1 MKTVADFFGNDFAGN
16 GIVRN
21 TEEKINKA
29 DSADRISE
37 VIIRQLNTHED
48 YKACVALQKE
58 TWGGDFVECVPPA
71 ILMVSQKIG
80 GVTAGA
86 FDQTGKLFGFVFGM
100 TGVKDGRLVH
110 WSDMLAV
117 RPEARDLGLG
127 QKLKLYQRELV
138 REIGVEAIYWTYDPL
153 VARNAHLNLNR
164 LGVKVSEYVPDMYG
178 EDMAGELNRGLGT
191 DRFIVEWD
199 ITKEDEAPDDS
210 PKHAMEKFSNAPVV
224 NTKAEENLSQP
235 IITELPLIPAVRVE
249 IPADIQI
256 VKARSLERAAD
267 WRASTRHAIVFYLG
281 NNYQVLGFYREEKS
295 QRCFYVLTSKR

>member
-1 MKTVADFFGNDFAGN
+1 MRKL
-16 GIVRN
+16 
-21 TEEKINKA
+21 
-29 DSADRISE
+29 DSQVE
-37 VIIRQLNTHED
+37 VILRRLSTHED

-86 FDQTGKLFGFVFGM
+86 FDASGKLLGFVFGM

-117 RPEARDLGLG
+117 RPEVRDLGLG

-138 REIGVEAIYWTYDPL
+138 RETGVKAIYWTYDPL

-191 DRFIVEWD
+191 DRFVVEWD
-199 ITKEDEAPDDS
+199 ISEERVAKGDSAPLQKNHMEAERGERRAHPQ
-210 PKHAMEKFSNAPVV
+210 FIILGPVV
-224 NTKAEENLSQP
+224 NTEQDDDDSPSP
-235 IITELPLIPAVRVE
+235 IVTELPDAAMVRVE
-249 IPADIQI
+249 IPDDIQL
-256 VKARSLERAAD
+256 VKAASLQRAGE
-267 WRASTRHAIVFYLG
+267 WRASTRHAFMFYLQRG
-281 NNYQVLGFYREEKS
+281 YEVSGFFRDRES
-295 QRCFYVLTSKR
+295 NRCFYLMAQKEK

>member
-1 MKTVADFFGNDFAGN
+1 MSRADNQ
-16 GIVRN
+16 
-21 TEEKINKA
+21 
-29 DSADRISE
+29 SE
-37 VIIRQLNTHED
+37 IILRRLSTHED

-86 FDQTGKLFGFVFGM
+86 FDASGKLLGFVFGM

-117 RPEARDLGLG
+117 RPEVRDLGLG

-191 DRFIVEWD
+191 DRFVVEWD
-199 ITKEDEAPDDS
+199 ISEARETGTS
-210 PKHAMEKFSNAPVV
+210 VEHGQTAHSQFIILGPVV
-224 NTKAEENLSQP
+224 NTKQGDDGSP
-235 IITELPLIPAVRVE
+235 MPMIRELPKVRAVRVE
-249 IPADIQI
+249 IPDDIQAE
-256 VKARSLERAAD
+256 KATSLQRAGE
-267 WRASTRHAIVFYLG
+267 WRASTRHALMFYLQRG
-281 NNYQVLGFYREEKS
+281 YQVTGFFRDVQS
-295 QRCFYVLTSKR
+295 NRCFYMLAQKEK

>member
-1 MKTVADFFGNDFAGN
+1 MS
-16 GIVRN
+16 
-21 TEEKINKA
+21 KA
-29 DSADRISE
+29 DKQPE
-37 VIIRQLNTHED
+37 IILRRLSTHED

-86 FDQTGKLFGFVFGM
+86 FAVSGKLLGFVFGM

-117 RPEARDLGLG
+117 RSEARDLGLG

-164 LGVKVSEYVPDMYG
+164 LGVKVSEYIPDMYG

-191 DRFIVEWD
+191 DRFVVEWD
-199 ITKEDEAPDDS
+199 ISEAREAGTSVERGQTAQPQ
-210 PKHAMEKFSNAPVV
+210 FIILGPVV
-224 NTKAEENLSQP
+224 NTKQDDDGSLVPVISELSEVK
-235 IITELPLIPAVRVE
+235 TVRVE
-249 IPADIQI
+249 IPDDIQAE
-256 VKARSLERAAD
+256 KATSLQRAGE
-267 WRASTRHAIVFYLG
+267 WRASTRHALMFYLQRG
-281 NNYQVLGFYREEKS
+281 YQATGFFRDVQS
-295 QRCFYVLTSKR
+295 HRCFYVMSQKEK